1 MEAEMVS
8 DAMNRD
14 YVSFQKEHAGKD
26 GAVFPVEI
34 TGWIIRDATGKTIGT
49 GSTAKRVAR

>member
-1 MEAEMVS
+1 MVS